1 MSIFGAKVAFAY
13 VIVGLIIAV
22 IGGTFI
28 ENLHMEKYVEDFVK
42 NASRVDIS
50 SPDVYKRQVCR
61 YAAGNR
67 RRSFDSISV
76 ASGRRCGDRDISTGS
91 CTDDREK
98 SGEYGGTDEY
108 SGTWDHRKLQ
118 LCKMP

>member
-50 SPDVYKRQVCR
+50 SPALTKKDRVQYAKEQVM
-61 YAAGNR
+61 GT
-67 RRSFDSISV
+67 FKSISIHFD
-76 ASGRRCGDRDISTGS
+76 RCGDWSN
-91 CTDDREK
+91 
-98 SGEYGGTDEY
+98 Y
-108 SGTWDHRKLQ
+108 S
-118 LCKMP
+118 

>member
-1 MSIFGAKVAFAY
+1 MVDLGSLVLLMSIFGAKVAFAY

-50 SPDVYKRQVCR
+50 SPALTKKGQSSICERTSD
-61 YAAGNR
+61 GNIQK
-67 RRSFDSISV
+67 SISIHFD
-76 ASGRRCGDRDISTGS
+76 RCGGL
-91 CTDDREK
+91 E
-98 SGEYGGTDEY
+98 
-108 SGTWDHRKLQ
+108 Q
-118 LCKMP
+118 LFIIGYLKHGLKVF